1 MVLPA
6 LLKSSNRPN
15 ILYATS
21 KDFMYTLNAITNLE
35 VSQSYEG
42 LFQPDCFQL
51 HRLIRFYLELR
62 WIIMCNVH
70 KYCMCHCLFQRFYS
84 ATKKGAHWVSS
95 IAVYVTPKIIWRR
108 GAQALYKSKKYIYI
122 YISWILREISKTG
135 KMPIFLIVIRYFLM
149 DIIFSSF
156 LIFLLLLP
164 ALCGHYVLYI
174 TNSWFIK
181 MEEKFPLVL

>member
-84 ATKKGAHWVSS
+84 TTKKGAHWVSS

-122 YISWILREISKTG
+122 Y
-135 KMPIFLIVIRYFLM
+135 IFLIVIRYFLM